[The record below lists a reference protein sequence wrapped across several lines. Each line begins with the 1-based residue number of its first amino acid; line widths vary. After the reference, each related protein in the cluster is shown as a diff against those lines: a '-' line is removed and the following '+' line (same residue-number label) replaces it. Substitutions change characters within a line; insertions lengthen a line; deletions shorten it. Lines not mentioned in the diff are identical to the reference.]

1 MGSGTEKMKGHSRIR
16 VITFVTYMYLESLNL
31 SVVFLSKI
39 LFIHFLKSFSYHL
52 LIGINVF
59 WLKILYLK
67 RIDHGT

>member
-1 MGSGTEKMKGHSRIR
+1 MGSGTEKIKGHSRIR